1 MNELYGSIQVTDSI
15 TTTLAAREL
24 LQNPAFTQATE
35 KLREHYV
42 GLLLGTSSDERDK
55 REEIYRR
62 VSVLGSVIAELADLA
77 QNPVE
82 TAH

>member
-1 MNELYGSIQVTDSI
+1 MADTI

-24 LQNPAFTQATE
+24 LQNPGFEQATAN
-35 KLREHYV
+35 LREHYI
-42 GLLLGTSSDERDK
+42 GLILGTSSNEQDK

-62 VSVLGSVIAELADLA
+62 VSVLGSVIAELADIA